1 MQEILSLKNKRVA
14 RYYFSTFFITKRTF
28 IYICFQMRTRDDN
41 KIQAIRQKA
50 VDMIVRQGFDGFSM
64 QKLAKAAGVSP
75 ATLYIYYKDREDLIM
90 QLWGESFKEMAGAT
104 LKNFDPG
111 MSFSEGLRIQWM
123 NRAKFCL
130 KNPQQMQFMEQLRH
144 SPLQEKAL
152 DMMGAGFKNA
162 MKAFVSNAIK
172 RNELVKVQ
180 VEVYW
185 SIAFA
190 PLYGLIK
197 FHQEGK
203 NMGGEKFALT
213 EKVMN
218 ETLALVIKALTP

>member
-1 MQEILSLKNKRVA
+1 
-14 RYYFSTFFITKRTF
+14 
-28 IYICFQMRTRDDN
+28 MRIRDDN
-41 KIQAIRQKA
+41 KIHAIGEKA
-50 VDMIVRQGFDGFSM
+50 VEMIVQQGFDGFSM

-90 QLWGESFKEMAGAT
+90 QLWMASFKDMAEAT
-104 LKNFDPG
+104 LKNFDPE
-111 MSFSEGLRIQWM
+111 MSFSEGLRVQWM
-123 NRAKFCL
+123 NRLKYCL
-130 KNPQQMQFMEQLRH
+130 KNPLQMQFMEQLRH

-152 DMMGAGFKNA
+152 DIMGAGFKNA
-162 MKAFVSNAIK
+162 MKAFVLNAIK
-172 RNELVKVQ
+172 KNELVKVQ

-203 NMGGEKFALT
+203 SMGGEKFSLT
-213 EKVMN
+213 DKTMN
-218 ETLALVIKALTP
+218 ETLQLVIKALTP

>member
-1 MQEILSLKNKRVA
+1 
-14 RYYFSTFFITKRTF
+14 
-28 IYICFQMRTRDDN
+28 MRIRDDN
-41 KIQAIRQKA
+41 KIHAIGEKA
-50 VDMIVRQGFDGFSM
+50 VEMIVQQGFDGFSM

-90 QLWGESFKEMAGAT
+90 QLWMASFKDMAEAT
-104 LKNFDPG
+104 LKNFDPE
-111 MSFSEGLRIQWM
+111 MSFSEGLRVQWM
-123 NRAKFCL
+123 NRLKYCL
-130 KNPQQMQFMEQLRH
+130 KNPLQMQFMEQLRH

-152 DMMGAGFKNA
+152 DIMGAGFKNA
-162 MKAFVSNAIK
+162 MKTFVLNAIK
-172 RNELVKVQ
+172 KNELVKVQ

-203 NMGGEKFALT
+203 SMGGEKFSLT
-213 EKVMN
+213 DKTMN
-218 ETLALVIKALTP
+218 ETLQLVIKALTP

>member
-1 MQEILSLKNKRVA
+1 
-14 RYYFSTFFITKRTF
+14 
-28 IYICFQMRTRDDN
+28 MRTRDDN

-50 VDMIVRQGFDGFSM
+50 VEIIVKQGFDGFSM
-64 QKLAKAAGVSP
+64 QKLAKAANVSP

-90 QLWGESFKEMAGAT
+90 QLWGESFKEMADAT
-104 LKNFDPG
+104 LKNFDPA
-111 MSFSEGLRIQWM
+111 MPFSEGLRVQWM

-152 DMMGAGFKNA
+152 DMLTRSGFKDT
-162 MKAFVSNAIK
+162 MQAFVSNAIK

-180 VEVYW
+180 LEVYW

-190 PLYGLIK
+190 PMYALVK
-197 FHQEGK
+197 FHLEGTSI
-203 NMGGEKFALT
+203 GGKKFTLT
-213 EKVMN
+213 DKVMN
-218 ETLALVIKALTP
+218 ETLALVIKALRP